1 MDGDS
6 EGVDNNRVK
15 RYIAKYTVNVAIAHG
30 ISHIVGDIAVGKMAD
45 LVIWKPANFGV
56 KPEQI
61 IKGGVIAWAQMG
73 DANAVSDSPPQV
85 RVAKRF
91 QLISAH
97 AVDSYCS
104 ASLWQTNVGKLPL
117 RCCPQLSHLR
127 VSTVDR

>member
-1 MDGDS
+1 MLQVRQAYARVADSQVFLGIGEVVSRTWRTASKMRSMRGTMQGDS

-15 RYIAKYTVNVAIAHG
+15 RYIAKYTVNVAIAQG

-73 DANAVSDSPPQV
+73 DANAVSDSSPQV
-85 RVAKRF
+85 RV
-91 QLISAH
+91 
-97 AVDSYCS
+97 
-104 ASLWQTNVGKLPL
+104 
-117 RCCPQLSHLR
+117 
-127 VSTVDR
+127 

>member
-1 MDGDS
+1 MRSMRGSMEGDS

-30 ISHIVGDIAVGKMAD
+30 VSHLVGDVAVGKMAD

-73 DANAVSDSPPQV
+73 DANAVSRCALSTSPP
-85 RVAKRF
+85 RLTSL
-91 QLISAH
+91 LI
-97 AVDSYCS
+97 
-104 ASLWQTNVGKLPL
+104 
-117 RCCPQLSHLR
+117 
-127 VSTVDR
+127 